1 MDVWEELLPDEDGT
15 GISPLLKLQYDVLYG
30 RWPESYDEVVLIV
43 SENNEISD
51 LVMYAMGLKTEQEM
65 TDAMQAAMNQET
77 IENRTQTGVM
87 KNFAGRASS

>member
-1 MDVWEELLPDEDGT
+1 MAG
-15 GISPLLKLQYDVLYG
+15 K
-30 RWPESYDEVVLIV
+30 SYDEVVLIV

-77 IENRTQTGVM
+77 IEKSDASWSYEELCGHTFQLILPFEHLRPER
-87 KNFAGRASS
+87 GRQLDRSEPE